1 MKEGEDLG
9 RTLVRSGKRR
19 DLWND
24 NWQEWKVGALSQP
37 GLFLDNRFPA
47 TSFPREESRQPSTPA
62 YLYLLPPPPAD
73 FWFSSRSNQDD
84 ARLDPPWIILRP
96 TPTLWYPWYLFS
108 LSVCV
113 SRAFVCKYFFH
124 HIVCVCVCV
133 HLLQNAKLVLYYLIE
148 GWWSKRLIDIREGN
162 FKNSS
167 ETMHNS
173 LDFCVWLLF
182 IYDQTILVY
191 SQRLFKRKKIQRTC
205 FVN

>member
-1 MKEGEDLG
+1 MKEGEDLD

-62 YLYLLPPPPAD
+62 YLYLLPPPTAD

-124 HIVCVCVCV
+124 HIVCVCVCTPF
-133 HLLQNAKLVLYYLIE
+133 A
-148 GWWSKRLIDIREGN
+148 
-162 FKNSS
+162 
-167 ETMHNS
+167 
-173 LDFCVWLLF
+173 
-182 IYDQTILVY
+182 
-191 SQRLFKRKKIQRTC
+191 KRKTRFILFNRRLVIEAIDWYPWRKFQKFIG
-205 FVN
+205 NDA